1 MAILTPSPQ
10 SELSVV
16 TPSHSRV
23 VLPKPIAPGCAP
35 TCGRSGIETRKLGA
49 LSSSSRP
56 SRSSRLSNP
65 IRTDRRLSRRPRT
78 LSLVSPIR
86 VRKSRY
92 PSSSLKRTMRSPGRP
107 NKISSIPGAFR
118 LLWRHGALLGTLGL
132 SNWICGRELPESGS
146 VLFALHRGDDVPNE
160 PESQGQCDDG
170 RNAEIVFIVRAR
182 HNTCNYSPSV
192 PLSAPSVYI
201 LIYW

>member
-35 TCGRSGIETRKLGA
+35 TWGRSGIETRKFGA

-56 SRSSRLSNP
+56 SRSSRSSKP
-65 IRTDRRLSRRPRT
+65 MRTARKLSRRPRT
-78 LSLVSPIR
+78 LILVSPTR
-86 VRKSRY
+86 ARKARY
-92 PSSSLKRTMRSPGRP
+92 PSSSWNRTIRSPGRP

-118 LLWRHGALLGTLGL
+118 LSWRHGALLGALGL
-132 SNWICGRELPESGS
+132 SNWIWGRGPPEPVAFCLPLTVATMS
-146 VLFALHRGDDVPNE
+146 RT
-160 PESQGQCDDG
+160 SQ
-170 RNAEIVFIVRAR
+170 NPKA
-182 HNTCNYSPSV
+182 
-192 PLSAPSVYI
+192 SAAMAAMPR
-201 LIYW
+201 